1 VDAKKKL
8 RTILLTVIHSVIGGF
23 VAIHNFDGTNKDV
36 YSSMDKIPD
45 YRSDAD
51 RLQSPLSAHQDK
63 IDIALAERQSEEAI
77 NVSGGWTIIYKRVRH
92 GGYDEVWE
100 EEADPMYES
109 GKKFKGL
116 FKPQPITSDLTKWG
130 IDNPSKV
137 VIIYSRAVIFKNFG
151 DRLIKIGDII
161 QTPQNSLIYKDM
173 RRLRVTN
180 VAETGMY
187 MYRWLYLTVS
197 AEFIT
202 GDISLNIKHK

>member
-1 VDAKKKL
+1 MVLQNAIRL
-8 RTILLTVIHSVIGGF
+8 AIGMI
-23 VAIHNFDGTNKDV
+23 VAIHNFDGTNRDV
-36 YSSMDKIPD
+36 YSSIDKIPD
-45 YRSDAD
+45 HRSDVD

-63 IDIALAERQSEEAI
+63 IDIALAERQAEEAI

-109 GKKFKGL
+109 GVNFKGL

-130 IDNPSKV
+130 IDNPNKV
-137 VIIYSRAVIFKNFG
+137 VVIYPRAVIFKNFG
-151 DRLIKIGDII
+151 DRLVKVGDII
-161 QTPQNSLIYKDM
+161 QTPQNSLVYKDM
-173 RRLRVTN
+173 RRFRIAN

-187 MYRWLYLTVS
+187 MYRWLYLTIA
-197 AEFIT
+197 AELIT